1 MSPNKLYRGYLRQ
14 KTNLICR
21 GHVGSAVAGKLL
33 CCGKHIAASQ
43 TLVTFSWLLMS
54 SWLGLDLLGLQLLGL
69 EVVGGGEVGLQVSL
83 HCWQVC
89 ELLPT
94 IATLP
99 SGFQK

>member
-1 MSPNKLYRGYLRQ
+1 M
-14 KTNLICR
+14 
-21 GHVGSAVAGKLL
+21 GSAVAGKLL
-33 CCGKHIAASQ
+33 CRGKHIAAGQ
-43 TLVTFSWLLMS
+43 TLVTFSCLLVRSWLGLEL
-54 SWLGLDLLGLQLLGL
+54 LGLDLLGLELLDLKLLGFQLLGL
-69 EVVGGGEVGLQVSL
+69 EVVGGGEVGLQVSF